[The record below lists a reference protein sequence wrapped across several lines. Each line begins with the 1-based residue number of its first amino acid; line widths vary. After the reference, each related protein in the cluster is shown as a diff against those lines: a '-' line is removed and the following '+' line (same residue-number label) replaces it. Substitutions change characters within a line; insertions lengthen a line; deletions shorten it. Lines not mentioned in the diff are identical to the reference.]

1 VLCVRGWTAL
11 WRGIQPNCRA
21 PSPRLSRSTGPA
33 ILDFVVAVGDQ
44 PNIPHIELDL
54 AKNHAIG
61 KIKEAVIVA
70 TG

>member
-1 VLCVRGWTAL
+1 
-11 WRGIQPNCRA
+11 
-21 PSPRLSRSTGPA
+21 
-33 ILDFVVAVGDQ
+33 VVAVGDQ

>member
-1 VLCVRGWTAL
+1 
-11 WRGIQPNCRA
+11 
-21 PSPRLSRSTGPA
+21 
-33 ILDFVVAVGDQ
+33 VVAVGDQ
-44 PNIPHIELDL
+44 PNILHIELDL